1 VKFNRHGNTSLQEVR
16 GRETNRGE
24 FTLEEVQR
32 LKEDIERYHRV
43 IKAHNE
49 AKVTSELANVAG
61 KIMKTAVVELDYNRF
76 TKQTNK
82 KIPFLEG

>member
-1 VKFNRHGNTSLQEVR
+1 MKLRNVTDLRDDMLDVYEKTKAG
-16 GRETNRGE
+16 
-24 FTLEEVQR
+24 
-32 LKEDIERYHRV
+32 V
-43 IKAHNE
+43 ID

-82 KIPFLEG
+82 KISFLEG